1 MTGMDASMEM
11 TPPVD
16 AFKLLQ
22 AISRGEGVM
31 GTERIEARARI
42 RFTVAKALSQSRIG
56 FHFQPVVRYS
66 NPDFPAFYEM
76 LARLTLPGGQ
86 ILPAGAFLP
95 HVADGPLGRAIDRLA
110 LARALRHLAEN
121 PTTRLSINISPLSMG
136 DEDWLAVLG
145 AAARGGSGVCGRL
158 ILEITEDA
166 AVENAAQL
174 RDFMEH
180 VRGTG
185 CALALD
191 DFGAGATG
199 FRHFRDFRF
208 DIAKIDGAFVQG
220 VHASPDS
227 QTLVDC
233 LVSVARHFEMM
244 LVAERVEDQADAD
257 WLHARGIDC
266 MQGYLYGRP
275 AATAETPPRAG
286 DAVRRTG

>member
-1 MTGMDASMEM
+1 MEM
-11 TPPVD
+11 TPSID

-22 AISRGEGVM
+22 AISRGEGIM
-31 GTERIEARARI
+31 GTDRIEAKARI
-42 RFTVAKALSQSRIG
+42 RFTVAQALSQGRVG
-56 FHFQPVVRYS
+56 FHFQPVVRAG
-66 NPDFPAFYEM
+66 NPVFLAFHEM
-76 LARLTLPGGQ
+76 LARLTLPNGQ
-86 ILPAGAFLP
+86 ILAAGAFLP
-95 HVADGPLGRAIDRLA
+95 LVADGPLGRAIDRLA
-110 LARALRHLAEN
+110 LAQALRHLAEN
-121 PTTRLSINISPLSMG
+121 PTMRLSINISPLSMG
-136 DEDWLAVLG
+136 DEDWLAILG
-145 AAARGGSGVCGRL
+145 AAARGGTGVCGRL

-166 AVENAAQL
+166 AIQNASML

-227 QTLVDC
+227 QALVEC
-233 LVSVARHFEMM
+233 LISIGRHFEMM
-244 LVAERVEDQADAD
+244 LVAERVEDPADAA
-257 WLHARGIDC
+257 WLSAQGVDC

-275 AATAETPPRAG
+275 DAIARTALRSDNAARRAG
-286 DAVRRTG
+286 

>member
-1 MTGMDASMEM
+1 MEM
-11 TPPVD
+11 TPSID

-22 AISRGEGVM
+22 AISRGEGIM

-42 RFTVAKALSQSRIG
+42 RFTVAQALSQRRIG
-56 FHFQPVVRYS
+56 FHFQPVVRAA
-66 NPDFPAFYEM
+66 NPDFPAFQEM
-76 LARLTLPGGQ
+76 LARLTLPNGQ
-86 ILPAGAFLP
+86 VLPAGAFLP
-95 HVADGPLGRAIDRLA
+95 HVADGPLGRAVDRLA
-110 LARALRHLAEN
+110 LARALQTLAED
-121 PTTRLSINISPLSMG
+121 PAIRLSINISPLSMG
-136 DEDWLAVLG
+136 DEDWLAILG
-145 AAARGGSGVCGRL
+145 AAARGGTGVCGRL

-166 AVENAAQL
+166 AIQNAPML

-220 VHASPDS
+220 VHADPDS
-227 QTLVDC
+227 QALVAC
-233 LVSVARHFEMM
+233 LVSIARHFDMM
-244 LVAERVEDQADAD
+244 LVAERVEDPADAD
-257 WLHARGIDC
+257 WLREKGVDC

-275 AATAETPPRAG
+275 SALAATQLRPGDAARRAG
-286 DAVRRTG
+286 